1 MEINTK
7 VIENKQIRT
16 RKLGAYKYPEGSLQ
30 HSKDT
35 GYNKNYYQK
44 NKVEIRC
51 LLCSLPV
58 LSICLKKHQ
67 MSPRC
72 IKYRNCNDTIAPCP

>member
-1 MEINTK
+1 MEINSSTN
-7 VIENKQIRT
+7 ENKIKT
-16 RKLGAYKYPEGSLQ
+16 RKLGNYKYPEGSLQ

-35 GYNKNYYQK
+35 GYNKAYYLK
-44 NKVEIRC
+44 NKIEIKC
-51 LLCSLPV
+51 ELCSFPV

-72 IKYRNCNDTIAPCP
+72 LKYRSCPK